1 MRRERST
8 ETLLRRRGRKL
19 TKIRFTSV
27 QHDNMYFSP
36 DTIKTISL
44 RIRIKT
50 GEKGLI
56 QNYFHIYDDT
66 AVDST
71 KDIIKN
77 KTVDWNN
84 LGTILHADEGL
95 DHVPEGDN

>member
-50 GEKGLI
+50 GEKGMTTLLLI
-56 QNYFHIYDDT
+56 VQKI
-66 AVDST
+66 
-71 KDIIKN
+71 
-77 KTVDWNN
+77 
-84 LGTILHADEGL
+84 
-95 DHVPEGDN
+95 

>member
-50 GEKGLI
+50 GEKGL
-56 QNYFHIYDDT
+56 T
-66 AVDST
+66 
-71 KDIIKN
+71 
-77 KTVDWNN
+77 
-84 LGTILHADEGL
+84 
-95 DHVPEGDN
+95 